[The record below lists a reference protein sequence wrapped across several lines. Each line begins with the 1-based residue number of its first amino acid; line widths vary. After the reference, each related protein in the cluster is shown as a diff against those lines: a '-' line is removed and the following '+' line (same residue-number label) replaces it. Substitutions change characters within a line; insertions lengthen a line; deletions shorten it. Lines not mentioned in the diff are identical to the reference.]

1 MFAGWRRA
9 GAGETAVAAGKE
21 NEARK
26 RASGKEDEERQR
38 EGEEREGGEAR
49 SHSESSGSGSS
60 ASDESG
66 DEAAVASEPTPL
78 QLVPAASLTSMPLE
92 ERWGESNLPVFRPL
106 AELCGPDQR
115 KNTYGSPFAGD
126 FLVRGPGYLAKHKTG
141 NRTLKVTSE
150 AAPFEIAGVNV
161 FSSRRS
167 LQHVAAKLRSLK
179 EYLARYG
186 PAEDGLPR
194 FVVICFTFKDLW
206 SGVHSSVVHL
216 FRRNERVPMSAAFRR
231 AFGRFAGSTDH
242 AFCAERLKFVFK
254 VQNAS
259 AALRATIS
267 MLGGERPV
275 LIAKKLTTSF
285 HRGANYL
292 EVDQDVGSSKVA
304 SMLNGTMLKAS
315 GGMVVDMAWLCEARE
330 EDELPECVLGA
341 LRYVQSSFAD
351 VCVDLDADAPLDHF
365 VQPE

>member
-1 MFAGWRRA
+1 MLSGWGRGGGTAAA
-9 GAGETAVAAGKE
+9 GAAPARSASGKE
-21 NEARK
+21 NEALQ
-26 RASGKEDEERQR
+26 RAAEAE
-38 EGEEREGGEAR
+38 EGGGVVR
-49 SHSESSGSGSS
+49 SHSESSVSA

-78 QLVPAASLTSMPLE
+78 RLVPVASLTSMPLE

-106 AELCGPDQR
+106 TELCGPEQR

-141 NRTLKVTSE
+141 NRSLKVASE
-150 AAPFEIAGVNV
+150 AAPYEIAGINV
-161 FSSRRS
+161 FRSRRS
-167 LQHVAAKLRSLK
+167 LKHVAARVGSLK

-186 PAEDGLPR
+186 AAEDGLPR
-194 FVVICFTFKDLW
+194 FVVICFTFRDLW
-206 SGVHSSVVHL
+206 SGENSSVVHL

-231 AFGRFAGSTDH
+231 AFGRFASSTDH

-254 VQNAS
+254 VQDAS
-259 AALRATIS
+259 AALRTTIS

-285 HRGANYL
+285 HRGDNYL
-292 EVDQDVGSSKVA
+292 EVDQDVGSSRVA

-351 VCVDLDADAPLDHF
+351 VCVDLDADAPLDQY
-365 VQPE
+365 VPAE